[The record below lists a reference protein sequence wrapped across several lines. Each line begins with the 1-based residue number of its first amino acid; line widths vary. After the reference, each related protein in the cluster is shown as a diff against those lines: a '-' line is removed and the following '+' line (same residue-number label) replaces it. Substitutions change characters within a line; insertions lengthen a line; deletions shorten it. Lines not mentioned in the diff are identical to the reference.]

1 MRYGG
6 NRYVKSFPCLS
17 QFLCMAV
24 AQLAYRES
32 LRDIEPCL
40 RAQRNQLYHM
50 GIRGKIALGTSTDTR
65 FCRFRASPFSKK
77 YHYFLYF
84 RKRITFPRKT
94 IHQNYVIHLRNH
106 WDTGENIRS
115 GLMELNNQLAIVTG
129 GASGLGAGAVRV
141 LANAGAKIAIFDGNH
156 TDGEELAKEV
166 SGHFY
171 KVDVTSESQV
181 EQAIADC
188 RIQIGHP
195 RILVNA
201 AGIVRNFEVLD
212 EELQPHPL
220 QDFVDIINVNL
231 VGTFNCIRLFAAAAA
246 SAPALDEE
254 ERGVVINISSVS
266 GFEGVSNQAAYSA
279 SKSGVIGLT
288 LAVARSLCKW
298 GIRVVTIAP
307 GLFNT
312 PMISAYPHG
321 PQALMNAARKS
332 TPYPARLGEPY
343 EFGELVV
350 AICKIRYL
358 NGEVIRL
365 DGALRPA
372 FFDGSRSSG

>member
-1 MRYGG
+1 
-6 NRYVKSFPCLS
+6 
-17 QFLCMAV
+17 
-24 AQLAYRES
+24 
-32 LRDIEPCL
+32 
-40 RAQRNQLYHM
+40 
-50 GIRGKIALGTSTDTR
+50 
-65 FCRFRASPFSKK
+65 
-77 YHYFLYF
+77 
-84 RKRITFPRKT
+84 
-94 IHQNYVIHLRNH
+94 
-106 WDTGENIRS
+106 
-115 GLMELNNQLAIVTG
+115 MELNNQLAIVTG

-181 EQAIADC
+181 KQAIADC

-212 EELQPHPL
+212 AELQPHPL

-279 SKSGVIGLT
+279 SKSGVMSLT

-298 GIRVVTIAP
+298 GIRVIAIAP

-332 TPYPARLGEPY
+332 TPYPARMGEPY

>member
-1 MRYGG
+1 
-6 NRYVKSFPCLS
+6 
-17 QFLCMAV
+17 MAV